1 MKVGII
7 VHSHSGNTL
16 SVAEKLK
23 DTIAAKG
30 HTVNLEQVLAVN
42 EDPSAQGPV
51 ELKSIPDVSS
61 YDALVFGAP
70 VRGFSL
76 TPTMTAYLAQL
87 QALKGKKVGCFVT
100 QQLPFAWM
108 GGNRTIGQMK
118 NACKAKGAVPLRT
131 GIVNW
136 GSKKREEKIANL
148 LKNLSEL

>member
-7 VHSHSGNTL
+7 VHSYSGNTL
-16 SVAEKLK
+16 SVAEKLR

-30 HTVNLEQVLAVN
+30 HTATLERVSAVN

-51 ELKSIPDVSS
+51 ELKDIPDVGK

-76 TPTMTAYLAQL
+76 TPAMTVYLAQL
-87 QALKGKKVGCFVT
+87 STLQGKKVGCFVT
-100 QQLPFAWM
+100 QQLPFAWL

-118 NACKAKGAVPLRT
+118 NVCEAKGAVPTST

-136 GSKKREEKIANL
+136 GSKKREEKIANVV
-148 LKNLSEL
+148 KKLSEF

>member
-7 VHSHSGNTL
+7 IHSHTGNTL

-30 HTVNLEQVLAVN
+30 HAVNLERVFAVN

-51 ELKSIPDVSS
+51 ELKDIPDVSS
-61 YDALVFGAP
+61 YDVLIFGAP

-76 TPTMTAYLAQL
+76 TPAMKAYLAQL
-87 QALKGKKVGCFVT
+87 QALKGKKAGCFVT
-100 QQLPFAWM
+100 QQFPFAWM

-118 NACKAKGAVPLRT
+118 KACEAKGAVPFST

-136 GSKKREEKIANL
+136 GSKKREEKIANV
-148 LKNLSEL
+148 LKQLSDI

>member
-7 VHSHSGNTL
+7 VHSHTGNTL

-30 HTVNLEQVLAVN
+30 HTVTLERVLAVN

-51 ELKSIPDVSS
+51 EFKSIPDVSS

-87 QALKGKKVGCFVT
+87 QALKGKKVSCFVT

-108 GGNRTIGQMK
+108 GGNRTIGQIK
-118 NACKAKGAVPLRT
+118 NACEAKGAVPSST

-136 GSKKREEKIANL
+136 GSKKREDKIANV
-148 LKNLSEL
+148 LKKLSDI